1 MSRPDRSA
9 FEDRPPVVSSMDI
22 VVEVV
27 DSPHVHLAD
36 AFQLEELALRG
47 GQSRPQVTNPTS
59 DLALLRRTSMLDLVP
74 KEYFQLSHVVLAD
87 GIVHP
92 NPDLRIGPG
101 VVAIDQALVECV
113 GREV

>member
-9 FEDRPPVVSSMDI
+9 FEDWPSVVSSMDI

-47 GQSRPQVTNPTS
+47 SQGRPQVTYPTS

-74 KEYFQLSHVVLAD
+74 KENFQLSHVALTDA
-87 GIVHP
+87 IVHP

-101 VVAIDQALVECV
+101 VVAIDQTLVECV